1 MAPPNRPNFCTA
13 FVWAVSVA
21 LKVVHQLDAYVRS
34 FHGLLLP
41 MSRHIIDS
49 MNTITIHEKGID
61 WLVSEDARI
70 FRPQTITKTKRSR
83 FGNTQT
89 FESIRPQTEIKP
101 WIDKR
106 GYHIVSAKLG
116 DKRPK
121 MFVHR
126 LVALA
131 FVSGFEPGLSVN
143 HINGNK
149 LDNRPEN
156 LEWVTLAE
164 NTKHQWRTGLVD
176 LRGENAPGHKLTQ
189 RQVIHIRRAL
199 RLGVPGNSLAIISGV
214 SASTIHLIEKG
225 ERWASIPEE

>member
-1 MAPPNRPNFCTA
+1 
-13 FVWAVSVA
+13 
-21 LKVVHQLDAYVRS
+21 
-34 FHGLLLP
+34 
-41 MSRHIIDS
+41 

-70 FRPQTITKTKRSR
+70 FRPEIITKTQRSR
-83 FGNTQT
+83 LGKTQT
-89 FESIRPQTEIKP
+89 FESIRPKTEIKP
-101 WIDKR
+101 WINKQ
-106 GYHIVSAKLG
+106 GYRVVSAKLG

-156 LEWVTLAE
+156 LEWVTLAD
-164 NTKHQWRTGLVD
+164 NTRHQWRTGLVD
-176 LRGENAPGHKLTQ
+176 LRGENAPRHKLTQ

-199 RLGVPGNSLAIISGV
+199 RAGIPANSLSIIAGV
-214 SASTIHLIEKG
+214 DPSTIHLIEKG
-225 ERWASIPEE
+225 KRWASIPQE

>member
-1 MAPPNRPNFCTA
+1 
-13 FVWAVSVA
+13 
-21 LKVVHQLDAYVRS
+21 
-34 FHGLLLP
+34 
-41 MSRHIIDS
+41 

-70 FRPQTITKTKRSR
+70 FRPKTITKTERSR
-83 FGNTQT
+83 FGNIQT
-89 FESIRPQTEIKP
+89 FESVRPQTEIKP

-131 FVSGFEPGLSVN
+131 FVPGFEDGLSVN

-156 LEWVTLAE
+156 LEWITLAD
-164 NTKHQWRTGLVD
+164 NTRHQWQTGLVD

-189 RQVIHIRRAL
+189 RQVIHIRQAL
-199 RLGVPGNSLAIISGV
+199 RSGIPANSLAIIARV
-214 SASTIHLIEKG
+214 SPSTIYLIEKG
-225 ERWASIPEE
+225 KRWTSLAEE